1 MYILNLIRW
10 KNLLLILLVHILL
23 KFALLEAFG
32 VLTALDNLHF
42 AILSFAT
49 LCLAAAG
56 NIINDI
62 NDVETD
68 AINKPNQVIVGH
80 KISEKAAYNLFF
92 AFNVVGVLLGFYLAN
107 HIGKQP
113 FFGIFVITSLLLY
126 LYATTLKQTILIG
139 NLVISVLVGMSI
151 LIVGIFDVIPATFS
165 QNKESQLTF
174 VKIILDYAIFAFI
187 INLVRELIKDIQDID
202 GDYKSGMNTLPIA
215 IGRERAKK
223 IAFAVSMIPI
233 GAIIYYVVTYLYK
246 QQLAILYFL
255 IFVIA
260 PLIYATIKIFSAETK
275 KDYQKLSNIYK
286 LVMLLGMLSLLLYP
300 LILK

>member
-10 KNLLLILLVHILL
+10 KNLLLILLAHILL
-23 KFALLEAFG
+23 KFALLEAFD

-42 AILSFAT
+42 GILSFAT

-62 NDVETD
+62 NDVKTD

-92 AFNVVGVLLGFYLAN
+92 VFNVAGVLLGFYLSN
-107 HIGKQP
+107 HIGKQA

-126 LYATTLKQTILIG
+126 LYATTLKQTIIIG
-139 NLVISVLVGMSI
+139 NLVISFLVGMSI

-215 IGRERAKK
+215 LGRERAKK

-233 GAIIYYVVTYLYK
+233 AAVIFYVVTYLYK
-246 QQLAILYFL
+246 QQLAIIYFL

-260 PLIYATIKIFSAETK
+260 PLIYATIKLFSAETK

-286 LVMLLGMLSLLLYP
+286 LVMLLGMLSLVLYP